1 MTKASAFAECALL
14 GKWDKYKYSVLDCQG
29 FVEAVLK
36 DIGIRKSDGSVYN
49 WTGSNS
55 MYRNFYQWRGSVEEC
70 IKQFGKIPI
79 GAFVYIWESSG
90 EQARGY
96 TDGLGNA
103 KHVGI
108 YCGDNKVRDSTRST
122 KSKRDGVGTRT
133 MEGFNRVTL
142 FSGLDYELSTDYN
155 TAVEN
160 LQDFLNNLVEFINS
174 ARDCAQRMEGLLND
188 LRRG

>member
-1 MTKASAFAECALL
+1 MIKSRVFADCALSS
-14 GKWDKYKYSVLDCQG
+14 KWDKFKYTELDCQG

-36 DIGIRKSDGSVYN
+36 DIGIRKQDGTVYN
-49 WTGSNS
+49 WLGSNS

-70 IKQFGKIPI
+70 INQFGQIPV
-79 GAFVYIWESSG
+79 GAFVYIWEPTG
-90 EQARGY
+90 EQERAY
-96 TDGLGNA
+96 FDGLGNA

-133 MEGFNRVTL
+133 MDGFNRVTL

-160 LQDFLNNLVEFINS
+160 LQDFLNNLVQFINS

>member
-1 MTKASAFAECALL
+1 MTEASAFAECALL
-14 GKWDKYKYSVLDCQG
+14 GKWDKYKYSDLDCQG

-70 IKQFGKIPI
+70 INKFGKIPI
-79 GAFVYIWESSG
+79 GAFVYIWQSSG
-90 EQARGY
+90 EQERGY
-96 TDGLGNA
+96 WDGLGNA

-108 YCGDNKVRDSTRST
+108 YCGDNIVRDSTRST
-122 KSKRDGVGTRT
+122 KTKRDGVGTRSLD
-133 MEGFNRVTL
+133 GFNKVTL

-155 TAVEN
+155 NSVDK
-160 LQDFLNNLVEFINS
+160 LLISINS
-174 ARDCAQRMEGLLND
+174 VRKEIQRMEELIND
-188 LRRG
+188 LRGS

>member
-1 MTKASAFAECALL
+1 MIKAGVFAECALSS
-14 GKWDKYKYSVLDCQG
+14 KWNKFQYSELDCQG

-36 DIGIRKSDGSVYN
+36 DIGIRKSDGTIYN

-70 IKQFGKIPI
+70 INKFGKIPA
-79 GAFVYIWESSG
+79 GAFVYIWQSSG
-90 EQARGY
+90 EKERGY

-108 YCGDNKVRDSTRST
+108 YCGDNIVRDSTRST
-122 KSKRDGVGTRT
+122 KTKRDGVGTRSLD
-133 MEGFNRVTL
+133 GFNKVTL

-155 TAVEN
+155 NPVDK
-160 LQDFLNNLVEFINS
+160 LLISINS
-174 ARDCAQRMEGLLND
+174 VRKEIQRMEDIIND
-188 LRRG
+188 LRGS